1 MHCEGVAEEVRR
13 DDRTARPGLDD
24 VLGALVVLD
33 VHLLLQV
40 VVDERA
46 LGDTA
51 WHSLRITL
59 SALLAGPT
67 TAHDELVALLARAAG
82 AALELTPGRDRVAT
96 TGRLALATTVGV
108 VVPVHDHAADLGA
121 LALPP
126 LAAGLAPANVRL
138 LRVAD
143 LTDGGSAAEI
153 GRASCRERV

>member
-51 WHSLRITL
+51 WHSLRISL

-82 AALELTPGRDRVAT
+82 AALDRKST
-96 TGRLALATTVGV
+96 RLNSSHLASSYAVFCLK
-108 VVPVHDHAADLGA
+108 D
-121 LALPP
+121 
-126 LAAGLAPANVRL
+126 N
-138 LRVAD
+138 
-143 LTDGGSAAEI
+143 
-153 GRASCRERV
+153 

>member
-13 DDRTARPGLDD
+13 DDRPARPGLDD

-51 WHSLRITL
+51 WHSLRISL

-96 TGRLALATTVGV
+96 TGRLDRKST
-108 VVPVHDHAADLGA
+108 
-121 LALPP
+121 
-126 LAAGLAPANVRL
+126 RL
-138 LRVAD
+138 NSSHV
-143 LTDGGSAAEI
+143 
-153 GRASCRERV
+153 